1 MKKSYTYPAI
11 FERAENGEIWARFPD
26 VPRGVTSGASLPE
39 ARSMAAELLKL
50 MLNTYFE
57 KGEELP
63 EPGSVPEEMP
73 DPKNGWLEMVTVS
86 YKNPK
91 RGQPPKEP
99 EDKRTPIKLLFS
111 PKEKELIAQGMAAE
125 ETDEKFSTYVRN
137 AALQRAEKALGDKEK
152 EKSRL
157 DVLES
162 RIEALEKMV
171 LK

>member
-1 MKKSYTYPAI
+1 
-11 FERAENGEIWARFPD
+11 
-26 VPRGVTSGASLPE
+26 
-39 ARSMAAELLKL
+39 MA
-50 MLNTYFE
+50 
-57 KGEELP
+57 
-63 EPGSVPEEMP
+63 
-73 DPKNGWLEMVTVS
+73 
-86 YKNPK
+86 K

-99 EDKRTPIKLLFS
+99 EDKRKSMKLLFS
-111 PKEKELIAQGMAAE
+111 PKEKELIELGMAAE

-162 RIEALEKMV
+162 RIEALEGIV

>member
-1 MKKSYTYPAI
+1 
-11 FERAENGEIWARFPD
+11 
-26 VPRGVTSGASLPE
+26 
-39 ARSMAAELLKL
+39 MA
-50 MLNTYFE
+50 
-57 KGEELP
+57 
-63 EPGSVPEEMP
+63 
-73 DPKNGWLEMVTVS
+73 
-86 YKNPK
+86 K

-99 EDKRTPIKLLFS
+99 EDKRKSMKLMFS

-162 RIEALEKMV
+162 RIEALEGIV

>member
-1 MKKSYTYPAI
+1 
-11 FERAENGEIWARFPD
+11 
-26 VPRGVTSGASLPE
+26 
-39 ARSMAAELLKL
+39 MA
-50 MLNTYFE
+50 
-57 KGEELP
+57 
-63 EPGSVPEEMP
+63 
-73 DPKNGWLEMVTVS
+73 
-86 YKNPK
+86 K

-99 EDKRTPIKLLFS
+99 EDKRKSMKLMFS
-111 PKEKELIAQGMAAE
+111 PKEKELIELGMAAE

-162 RIEALEKMV
+162 RIEALEGIV